1 MNMIPV
7 RTRGPLFLAT
17 LLALALLTPSW
28 LGAAEPPK
36 NQKLTH
42 IGLVWLKKPGDAA
55 DRQRIIDA
63 LRQFG
68 RDIPE
73 VQALSFGPARPS
85 PSKLVDA
92 SFDLCFTMVFDDQA
106 ALERYAKHPVHQK
119 AAEEVFL
126 PLSARILFYDFTN
139 Q

>member
-1 MNMIPV
+1 MNMILR
-7 RTRGPLFLAT
+7 RTRGASFLV
-17 LLALALLTPSW
+17 ALLVLAFLLPS
-28 LGAAEPPK
+28 LIGAAEPAK

-42 IGLVWLKKPGDAA
+42 IGLVWLKKPGDEA
-55 DRQRIIDA
+55 DRQRIADA
-63 LRQFG
+63 LRQFA
-68 RDIPE
+68 REIPE
-73 VQALSFGPARPS
+73 VQSLSFGPARPS

-92 SFDLCFTMVFDDQA
+92 TFDLCFTMVFEDQA
-106 ALERYAKHPVHQK
+106 ALERYAKHPLHQK